1 MQKQGKKGNGI
12 LSPQAHCHLMVVKEE
27 VDFTKGMV
35 MLFGDFFSWM
45 IVLMVKRLKVL

>member
-35 MLFGDFFSWM
+35 MLFGDFFFMDDSSNGE
-45 IVLMVKRLKVL
+45 KT

>member
-1 MQKQGKKGNGI
+1 
-12 LSPQAHCHLMVVKEE
+12 MVVKEE
-27 VDFTKGMV
+27 VDFMKGMV